1 MRYCPICGDTRSQQ
15 YLGKWGPDAV
25 MRCGICGIEYYRDLD
40 DPKQNDQFKKY
51 CQGLSRIGYVRDVYP
66 GDRVTIECIRR
77 DD

>member
-1 MRYCPICGDTRSQQ
+1 MVLLMKVTDSLDDDEPI
-15 YLGKWGPDAV
+15 
-25 MRCGICGIEYYRDLD
+25 YYDLD
-40 DPKQNDQFKKY
+40 DKKQNDQFKKY

>member
-1 MRYCPICGDTRSQQ
+1 MVLLMKVTDSLDDDEPI
-15 YLGKWGPDAV
+15 
-25 MRCGICGIEYYRDLD
+25 YYDLD

-51 CQGLSRIGYVRDVYP
+51 CQGLSRIGYVRDTYP

>member
-1 MRYCPICGDTRSQQ
+1 MVLLMKVTDSLDDDEPI
-15 YLGKWGPDAV
+15 
-25 MRCGICGIEYYRDLD
+25 YYDPD

>member
-1 MRYCPICGDTRSQQ
+1 MVLLMKVTDS
-15 YLGKWGPDAV
+15 LD
-25 MRCGICGIEYYRDLD
+25 DD

-51 CQGLSRIGYVRDVYP
+51 CQDLSRIGYVRDAYP